1 MIVVPAWAWKA
12 TLDAFAEAWGS
23 LAPVAYLDGVVG
35 GRRPVEG
42 GVVTTVTFP
51 RAQGGARGSVTAAD
65 TTLAELHLDPYELA
79 RLAQVHTQRPTGAEP
94 PQADG
99 EARAFSPQLGTVSI
113 VLPGHG
119 LTWPGLGDAE
129 VHVREPQGWR
139 RLDRDEARDY
149 VCVVPSRIDLRD
161 AHSLLHL

>member
-12 TLDAFAEAWGS
+12 TLDAFDEAGGS

-35 GRRPVEG
+35 GRHPVEG

-51 RAQGGARGSVTAAD
+51 RAQGGVRGNVTPAD
-65 TTLAELHLDPYELA
+65 TTLAELHLDPYELS
-79 RLAQVHTQRPTGAEP
+79 RLAQIHTQLPTETEP
-94 PQADG
+94 PQADATHVFLP
-99 EARAFSPQLGTVSI
+99 ELGAVSI

-119 LTWPGLGDAE
+119 LTWPGLGDAD
-129 VHVREPQGWR
+129 VYVREPQGWR
-139 RLDRDEARDY
+139 PLDRDEARDY

-161 AHSLLHL
+161 AQRLLHL

>member
-23 LAPVAYLDGVVG
+23 LAPVAYLDGVIG

-51 RAQGGARGSVTAAD
+51 RALGGARGNITTAD
-65 TTLAELHLDPYELA
+65 TTLAELHLSSYELV
-79 RLAQVHTQRPTGAEP
+79 RLAQVHTHPPAGSEP
-94 PQADG
+94 SQAD
-99 EARAFSPQLGTVSI
+99 EVATFSPELGAVSI
-113 VLPGHG
+113 VLPGCG
-119 LTWPGLGDAE
+119 LTWPGLGDAD

-139 RLDRDEARDY
+139 RLDRDEAGDY
-149 VCVVPSRIDLRD
+149 VCVVPSRIDLR
-161 AHSLLHL
+161 AAQRLLHL

>member
-12 TLDAFAEAWGS
+12 TLDAFDEAGGS

-51 RAQGGARGSVTAAD
+51 RALGGVRGNVTPAE
-65 TTLAELHLDPYELA
+65 TTLAELHLDPYELV
-79 RLAQVHTQRPTGAEP
+79 RLVQVHTQLPTETEP
-94 PQADG
+94 SQADAAHVFLP
-99 EARAFSPQLGTVSI
+99 ELGAVAI
-113 VLPGHG
+113 VLPGYG
-119 LTWPGLGDAE
+119 LTWPGLGDAD

-161 AHSLLHL
+161 AQRLLHL